1 MNVVCFHRSVAKSCL
16 TFCDPLDCNTPGSSV
31 LHCLPEFAQI
41 HVHWSLMVSSHFIL
55 CRPILLLPSIF
66 PSIRVFSSDP
76 VLSIR
81 WPKYW
86 SFSFSISPSNVY
98 SGLISFRMDRLYLP
112 ETDGIWEANQ
122 NHTRK
127 IRIFL
132 LRLCHKKIGFFSF
145 PLMNH
150 DVNKCKDTMMYYRLI
165 YYKLNIC

>member
-1 MNVVCFHRSVAKSCL
+1 MSFVVVVQSLSYFWLFATLWTIARQAPLSSTVSRSLLKFMSTKLVMLSNHL
-16 TFCDPLDCNTPGSSV
+16 
-31 LHCLPEFAQI
+31 
-41 HVHWSLMVSSHFIL
+41 IL
-55 CRPILLLPSIF
+55 CHPLFLLPSTLPI
-66 PSIRVFSSDP
+66 IRVFSNELALHITWS
-76 VLSIR
+76 
-81 WPKYW
+81 KYW

-98 SGLISFRMDRLYLP
+98 SGLISIRMDRLYLP

-145 PLMNH
+145 PPMNH